1 MLDTQLVKAIGSR
14 FEATILDETNEENFY
29 KVIYKKEEGELYF
42 HFFHDAD
49 DREIEIGYTI
59 QNWNIFSEER
69 KEYFDSFLPV
79 ICKELQKALEQSQA
93 FRLKFLT
100 GQVKWQMP

>member
-1 MLDTQLVKAIGSR
+1 MLETKQVKEIGSR

-42 HFFHDAD
+42 HFFHDAN

-59 QNWNIFSEER
+59 HNWEEFSEKR
-69 KEYFDSFLPV
+69 KKYFESLLPV

-100 GQVKWQMP
+100 GQVKWQT